1 MPNHPSVIA
10 RPTDTGFAGRYVHN
24 DGHPVN
30 RIPLLR
36 TLYSGPFAGD
46 LDAMTKF
53 LLDDHPAGWS
63 QLGADPTVNTG
74 WDNGRSSVH
83 YDEFT
88 CYCHGDRN
96 EGPRIQTE
104 DDTDVAIAD
113 WVYILRADGIDV
125 IDLDGGKTISHSWEA
140 EPEPALPRGTQGF
153 ALDPKDITGVDE
165 VTALGIA
172 TLWNDAIPAI
182 RHGLDRQIDDIEA
195 GQLLAGEGEDGL
207 LTTAL
212 DALMWIEDIGNGSP
226 NVGPSDCP
234 RLLSLVGDCLHVN
247 DRVSRTKIPAYRLG
261 PTYRL
266 LAELADQVDV
276 QYRASS
282 ASDPQ

>member
-24 DGHPVN
+24 DGHPTA

-36 TLYSGPFAGD
+36 ALYAGPFAGD

-63 QLGADPTVNTG
+63 QIGA
-74 WDNGRSSVH
+74 VH
-83 YDEFT
+83 NDEFT

-96 EGPRIQTE
+96 EDPRLQTE
-104 DDTDVAIAD
+104 DDTDVATAD

-125 IDLDGGKTISHSWEA
+125 IDLDDGKTISHSWEA
-140 EPEPALPRGTQGF
+140 EPTPAPTLPRGTQGL

-165 VTALGIA
+165 TTALGIA

-182 RHGLDRQIDDIEA
+182 HNALNRQIDDIEA
-195 GQLLAGEGEDGL
+195 GQILAGEDEDGL
-207 LTTAL
+207 LTMAV

-226 NVGPSDCP
+226 NIGPSDCP

-247 DRVSRTKIPAYRLG
+247 DRVSRTKIPAYQLG
-261 PTYRL
+261 SAYRL
-266 LAELADQVDV
+266 LAELADQTAAH
-276 QYRASS
+276 YRAVL
-282 ASDPQ
+282 ASEEPQP